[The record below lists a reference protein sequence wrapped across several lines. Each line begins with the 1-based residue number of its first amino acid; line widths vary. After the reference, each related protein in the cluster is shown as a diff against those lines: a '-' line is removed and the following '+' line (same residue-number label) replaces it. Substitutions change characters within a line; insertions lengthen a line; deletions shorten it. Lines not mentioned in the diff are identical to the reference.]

1 MEWVET
7 TGKSVEQ
14 AKEAAL
20 DQLGIHEDEAEFE
33 VIDEPRPGLF
43 GRMRGEA
50 RVRARVAPKAPPPKQ
65 ERRERRRKDR
75 GGSGRSTRGGKA
87 TRPSNDDAAVAT
99 ADASESTD
107 GERSSASKGA
117 GGSGRSRGGRQ
128 RKNASSNRR
137 QGNDRSAGDG
147 SDLTEQQGEQDMSA
161 EVVTVGEQADII
173 EGFLGGL
180 LSAFDAEGSIKREQL
195 DDETIEV
202 GVEGDDLGLL
212 IGPKGQ
218 TLAAIQDLSRTVV
231 QRRAPGPHEGRVR
244 LDVSGYRHRR
254 QEALVRFTQQ
264 VAAEVKEAGVQK
276 ALEPMGP
283 ADRKVVHD
291 AANEIDGVSTLSEGE
306 EPRRRVVIVP
316 AED

>member
-1 MEWVET
+1 VEWVET

-33 VIDEPRPGLF
+33 VVEEPRPGLF

-50 RVRARVAPKAPPPKQ
+50 RVRARVAPKAPRAKQ

-75 GGSGRSTRGGKA
+75 GPAGSANKGAK
-87 TRPSNDDAAVAT
+87 PSSGSKDDAGVVAT
-99 ADASESTD
+99 ADAAATD
-107 GERSSASKGA
+107 ELADDGGNRSSTN
-117 GGSGRSRGGRQ
+117 GRPQKSRSP
-128 RKNASSNRR
+128 KRR
-137 QGNDRSAGDG
+137 QGSSTPTNGAPSGAD
-147 SDLTEQQGEQDMSA
+147 EQGEQDMSA
-161 EVVTVGEQADII
+161 EVVTVGEQADIV

-180 LSAFDAEGSIKREQL
+180 LEAFGAEGEVKRQQL

-202 GVEGDDLGLL
+202 GVEGEDLGLL

-218 TLAAIQDLSRTVV
+218 TLAAVQDLSRTVV

-244 LDVSGYRHRR
+244 IDVSGYRQRR

-264 VAAEVKEAGVQK
+264 VADQVKESGAQK

-306 EPRRRVVIVP
+306 EPRRRVVIIP
-316 AED
+316 ADS

>member
-1 MEWVET
+1 VEWVET

-33 VIDEPRPGLF
+33 VMEEPRPGLF
-43 GRMRGEA
+43 GRMRGDA
-50 RVRARVAPKAPPPKQ
+50 RVRARVAPKAPRAKQ
-65 ERRERRRKDR
+65 ERRERRRK
-75 GGSGRSTRGGKA
+75 GGSEGSAKKDAKPSSDAKDDGGTVTTDAPATDGPAADGDSRAGRS
-87 TRPSNDDAAVAT
+87 N
-99 ADASESTD
+99 
-107 GERSSASKGA
+107 
-117 GGSGRSRGGRQ
+117 GGRQ
-128 RKNASSNRR
+128 RKSRSPKRSQEPSTSTGGESS
-137 QGNDRSAGDG
+137 GAAK
-147 SDLTEQQGEQDMSA
+147 QGEQDMSG
-161 EVVTVGEQADII
+161 EVVTVGEQADIV
-173 EGFLGGL
+173 EGFLDGL
-180 LSAFDAEGSIKREQL
+180 LEAFGAEGEVKRQQL

-202 GVEGDDLGLL
+202 GVDGEDLGLL

-218 TLAAIQDLSRTVV
+218 TLAAVQDLSRTVV

-244 LDVSGYRHRR
+244 IDVSGYRQRR

-264 VAAEVKEAGVQK
+264 VADQVKESGAQK

-291 AANEIDGVSTLSEGE
+291 AANDIDGVSTLSEGE

-316 AED
+316 ADS

>member
-7 TGKSVEQ
+7 TGKSIEQ

-33 VIDEPRPGLF
+33 VVEEPRPGLF

-50 RVRARVAPKAPPPKQ
+50 RVRARVAPKAPRAKQ

-75 GGSGRSTRGGKA
+75 GPGADKKGAKPSSGPTDDAGAVVTEEAPATDESPGDEGNQAGSSNSGRPRKSRSPKRNQESSTP
-87 TRPSNDDAAVAT
+87 TN
-99 ADASESTD
+99 
-107 GERSSASKGA
+107 
-117 GGSGRSRGGRQ
+117 GGSSGAD
-128 RKNASSNRR
+128 K
-137 QGNDRSAGDG
+137 
-147 SDLTEQQGEQDMSA
+147 QGEQDMSA
-161 EVVTVGEQADII
+161 EVVTVGEQADIV

-180 LSAFDAEGSIKREQL
+180 LGAFGAEGEVKRQQL

-202 GVEGDDLGLL
+202 AVEGEDLGLL

-218 TLAAIQDLSRTVV
+218 TLAAVQDLSRTVV

-244 LDVSGYRHRR
+244 IDVSGYRQRR

-264 VAAEVKEAGVQK
+264 VADQVKESGAQK

-316 AED
+316 ADS